1 MRPINV
7 GIIGLGTVGASVA
20 KMILT
25 HGEDYKRYY
34 GLDIRLIAA
43 AALDDTAVK
52 ELGIEDV
59 FTFDGNDV
67 IDNPDVDVVIELI
80 GGTGIAKKF
89 VLKALNAGKHV
100 VTANKAIMASCGEEI
115 LKTAQA
121 NGVSI
126 MYGASVGGGIPIIG
140 PLKRSLDCNEISDVM
155 GIVNGT
161 TNYMLTRMSDDG
173 MDYEAALKEAQE
185 KGFAEFNPAGDVEG
199 LDAANKIAIL
209 ASIAFHSRVTI
220 EDVYV
225 EGITKIEP
233 IDLDVA
239 RDMGYCIKLL
249 AIARRTENGIDV
261 RVHPTML
268 PLSHPLAGVNGVF
281 NAIYVVGDFVGETMF
296 FGQGAGGGAAASA
309 VMGDLLE
316 IARML
321 NEGFHET
328 RWCECIDEIPILPI
342 DELESEYYLRIQ
354 VEDRPGVFAKIAEI
368 FAKDD
373 ISFRSV
379 NQRETIGDLASITV
393 LTHITKESAIRSAL
407 EEIVATG
414 MLAADPMLIRIS
426 R

>member
-20 KMILT
+20 KMILK

-34 GLDIRLIAA
+34 GLDIRLAA
-43 AALDDTAVK
+43 VAALDDAPVK
-52 ELGIEDV
+52 ELGLEDI
-59 FTFDGNDV
+59 FSFDGNDV
-67 IDNPDVDVVIELI
+67 IENPDVDVVVELI

-100 VTANKAIMASCGEEI
+100 VTANKAIMASCGAEI
-115 LKTAQA
+115 LETAKA

-126 MYGASVGGGIPIIG
+126 LYGASVGGGIPIIG
-140 PLKRSLDCNEISDVM
+140 PLKRSLDGNEISDVM

-173 MDYEAALKEAQE
+173 MDYDAALKEAQE

-220 EDVYV
+220 DDVYV

-233 IDLDVA
+233 VDLDVA

-249 AIARRTENGIDV
+249 AIARRTDKGIDL

-268 PLSHPLAGVNGVF
+268 PTTHPLAGVNGVF

-296 FGQGAGGGAAASA
+296 FGEGAGGGAAGSA
-309 VMGDLLE
+309 VVGDLLE
-316 IARML
+316 IARMI

-328 RWCECIDEIPILPI
+328 RWCECTDEIPFLPI
-342 DELESEYYLRIQ
+342 DDLESEYYLRIQ
-354 VEDRPGVFAKIAEI
+354 VEDRPGVFAKIADI

-379 NQRETIGDLASITV
+379 NQRETIGDLANITV
-393 LTHITKESAIRSAL
+393 LTHITKESAIQKAL
-407 EEIVATG
+407 DEIVATG
-414 MLAADPMLIRIS
+414 MLSADPMLIRIS